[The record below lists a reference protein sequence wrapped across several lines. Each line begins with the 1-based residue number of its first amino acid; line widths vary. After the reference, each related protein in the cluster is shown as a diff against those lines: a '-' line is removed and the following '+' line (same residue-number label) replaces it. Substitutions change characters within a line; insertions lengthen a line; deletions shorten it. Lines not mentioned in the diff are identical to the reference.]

1 MTNAKDVIKSNLVE
15 TKGKKWYN
23 QDEKNKR
30 QGEAIVM
37 KNLDVDIKKM
47 TEKEKD
53 EYIVALQNDYA
64 ALQNANKSLVSDY
77 AALEQEVT
85 LLKEQIKIM
94 RERVFGAKTE
104 KGSTMSPEQISFE
117 MNEAEGIADTSEDTE
132 PDSETITY
140 TRKKQ
145 VGKREKDLEG
155 LPVEVVNNTLSEEEL
170 AKEFPDEEYTR
181 LPDSVYKKLEMIPAK
196 FYVRE
201 THIAVYKGK
210 KSGKIV
216 RANREIEM
224 IDNSVATPSL
234 VAALINAKYVNAMPL
249 YRQEQMYKDF
259 GMNISRQ
266 NMAHWIIKVGK
277 EYIEPIYTELHKR
290 LKYETVIQADETPVK
305 ISKDGRIGSNKS
317 YIWVYRTTEYKKE
330 KPIVLYDC
338 SLTRGTK
345 NPLEYL
351 DGFKGTIECDGF
363 SVYETLEN
371 NVEGI
376 SVANCWAHARRPFAE
391 VVKSLEA
398 SGKKRGTT
406 AKKAIELIAKIYK
419 VDNELKELSAE
430 ERYNRRQKEVKSL
443 VEVYFAWLK
452 EIEQSLP
459 AGSAISKAVQY
470 SLNRE
475 TGLKKFLEDGN
486 IPIDNSSS
494 ERSIKPV
501 VIGRKNW
508 IMIDTVSG
516 AKVSAMIYSL
526 VETAKANGLNTYE
539 YLRFLLSEMPKHI
552 YDKDKSYV
560 HDLLP
565 WSDKLPIEVKRN
577 DE

>member
-1 MTNAKDVIKSNLVE
+1 MNNLE
-15 TKGKKWYN
+15 
-23 QDEKNKR
+23 
-30 QGEAIVM
+30 
-37 KNLDVDIKKM
+37 VDIKNM

-53 EYIVALQNDYA
+53 EYILALQNS
-64 ALQNANKSLVSDY
+64 NKSLVSDY

-85 LLKEQIKIM
+85 LLKEQLKLLK
-94 RERVFGAKTE
+94 ERIFGSKTE
-104 KGSTMSPEQISFE
+104 KGSTMIPEQMSFE
-117 MNEAEGIADTSEDTE
+117 MNEVESIADTSEDKE
-132 PDSETITY
+132 PDEETIIY
-140 TRKKQ
+140 TRKKP

-155 LPVEVVNNTLSEEEL
+155 LPVEVVNKTLSEEEL
-170 AKEFPDEEYTR
+170 AEEFSEEEYSR
-181 LPDSVYKKLEMIPAK
+181 LPDYVYKKLEMIPAK

-201 THIAVYKGK
+201 THIAVYKGN

-216 RANREIEM
+216 RAKHDIEM

-234 VAALINAKYVNAMPL
+234 VAALINAKYMNAMPL
-249 YRQEQMYKDF
+249 YRQEQAYKEF

-266 NMAHWIIKVGK
+266 NMAHWIIKVGN
-277 EYIEPIYTELHKR
+277 EYIEPIYSELHKR
-290 LKYETVIQADETPVK
+290 IKDENVIQADETPVK

-317 YIWVYRTTEYKKE
+317 YIWVYKTTEYKKE

-351 DGFKGTIECDGF
+351 EGFKGTIECDGF

-391 VVKSLEA
+391 IVKSLEA
-398 SGKKRGTT
+398 SGKTRGTT

-419 VDNELKELSAE
+419 ADNELKELSVE
-430 ERYNRRQKEVKSL
+430 ERYNHRQTEVKPL

-452 EIEQSLP
+452 EIQYSLP
-459 AGSAISKAVQY
+459 SGSAISKAVQY

-508 IMIDTVSG
+508 LMIDTISG

-539 YLRFLLSEMPKHI
+539 YLKHLLTEMPKHI

-560 HDLLP
+560 LDLLP
-565 WSDKLPIEVKRN
+565 WSDKLPSEVKT
-577 DE
+577 DTE